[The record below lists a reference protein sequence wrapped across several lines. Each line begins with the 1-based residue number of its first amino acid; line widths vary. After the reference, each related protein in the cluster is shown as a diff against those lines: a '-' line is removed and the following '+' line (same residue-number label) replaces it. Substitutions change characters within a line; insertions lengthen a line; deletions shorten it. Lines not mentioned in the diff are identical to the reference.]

1 MDVVRTIGY
10 AVEDS
15 SGAPL
20 GHVESALYGTT
31 PDRPD
36 AVAVRSDGPL
46 HKHFIVPVTA
56 IEAVDNVE
64 LLLALSL
71 ERRQLTRF
79 L

>member
-1 MDVVRTIGY
+1 MDVVRTVGY

-20 GHVESALYGTT
+20 GHVESALYGTA

-36 AVAVRSDGPL
+36 AVAVRSDELL

-56 IEAVDNVE
+56 IAAVDYVE

-71 ERRQLTRF
+71 EKRHLVRF